1 MNHNKLIQV
10 LREQI
15 NDSTTPNLI
24 GKYLKAGVMENEPE
38 KATKTGVA
46 QGSSSL
52 SLISNIHLEWM
63 ATPQNTAGILE
74 AMEESIRLV

>member
-1 MNHNKLIQV
+1 
-10 LREQI
+10 
-15 NDSTTPNLI
+15 
-24 GKYLKAGVMENEPE
+24 MENGPE